1 VLHVRGLHV
10 SSKPFAWKFFRQYL
24 RLICAAVGRK
34 ASVKPDI
41 VALRPSTLFKPLP
54 ESGEARRHFRIV
66 QAIRD
71 LGGRYIVVL
80 VRTQRPIVQREVPT
94 SGRSEGSAA
103 RATTEGGAR

>member
-1 VLHVRGLHV
+1 M

-54 ESGEARRHFRIV
+54 ESGEARRHFRRSRGLVATIGLIV
-66 QAIRD
+66 M
-71 LGGRYIVVL
+71 GV
-80 VRTQRPIVQREVPT
+80 T
-94 SGRSEGSAA
+94 AA
-103 RATTEGGAR
+103 R